1 MALLKKIQATT
12 LVETLLASA
21 IILIVFLIAS
31 LTLNNV
37 FLGSVKK
44 DDTKLNNRVKELH
57 YSVKYNTLT
66 IPFYEE
72 TEQWDIAI
80 EQQKDIYTISILH
93 KASGKEKKLTV
104 EK

>member
-1 MALLKKIQATT
+1 MVVLKKIKAAT

-21 IILIVFLIAS
+21 IILIVFFIGS

-37 FLGSVKK
+37 FLSSVKK
-44 DDTKLNNRVKELH
+44 DTTLLDNRVKELQYGLKH
-57 YSVKYNTLT
+57 KMVT

-72 TEQWDIAI
+72 TDSWDI
-80 EQQKDIYTISILH
+80 SINTEEAVYKMHVLH
-93 KASGKEKKLTV
+93 KASGNEKELII